1 MGDKLILD
9 GWNIKITVSGA
20 SLIVLN
26 GIRSDRPTP
35 EKTILNPKQ
44 IKINS
49 ILLFGETGYIS
60 LEALKWLALEKIQ
73 VDVFKW
79 DGSLISSFNQEK
91 GTIGKRRIGQ
101 YQTYLNEGRRLKI
114 AQEIIK
120 GKLEG
125 ERNVL
130 SLIQYPEVNPNVL
143 IPFIEAVDKT
153 KSISELMGMEGEAAL
168 TYWNEY
174 KKGFP
179 EKMGFNQRSGKG
191 ATDIINT
198 LLNYGYSLLEADCLR
213 FIGVV
218 GLDPSIGFLHEMRN
232 EKRSLAYDLQEPF
245 RGEIDVF
252 IWELMIKSKRMKRKD
267 FLRMDN
273 YFLRL
278 WREGS
283 KKISN
288 AYEIHMSE
296 RIEYGEKLIPR
307 RKVIERKVF
316 ELAEYVEGRREDINF
331 LYQ

>member
-1 MGDKLILD
+1 M
-9 GWNIKITVSGA
+9 
-20 SLIVLN
+20 
-26 GIRSDRPTP
+26 
-35 EKTILNPKQ
+35 
-44 IKINS
+44 
-49 ILLFGETGYIS
+49 
-60 LEALKWLALEKIQ
+60 
-73 VDVFKW
+73 
-79 DGSLISSFNQEK
+79 
-91 GTIGKRRIGQ
+91 
-101 YQTYLNEGRRLKI
+101 RRLE
-114 AQEIIK
+114 QRHNRQTPN
-120 GKLEG
+120 LEG
-125 ERNVL
+125 EGNVL

-168 TYWNEY
+168 IYWNEY

-218 GLDPSIGFLHEMRN
+218 GLDPNIGFLHEMRN

-245 RGEIDVF
+245 RGEIDAF
-252 IWELMIKSKRMKRKD
+252 IWKLMIKSKRIKRKD

-273 YFLRL
+273 YSLRL

-288 AYEIHMSE
+288 AYETHMSE
-296 RIEYGEKLIPR
+296 RIEYEGKLIPR

-316 ELAEYVEGRREDINF
+316 ELAQYIEGEKKEINF
-331 LYQ
+331 LY